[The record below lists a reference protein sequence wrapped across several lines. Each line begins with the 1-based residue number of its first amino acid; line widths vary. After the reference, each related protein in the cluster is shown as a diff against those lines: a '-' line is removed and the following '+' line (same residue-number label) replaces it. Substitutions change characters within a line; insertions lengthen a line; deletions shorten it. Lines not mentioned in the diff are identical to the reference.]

1 MESKIQEVY
10 VCQQDRT
17 QHLSD
22 RMYERNTASKQ
33 MTPKYFS
40 RPISNRRTVMPTIDS
55 RKKTAEKK
63 ANFKDYNMKYDFHPG
78 VGGPYSAYS
87 NNVDK
92 ESLLFNRFNILQKC
106 PQVSYVPDSNSDL
119 FNVTLPVASNIK
131 QPFKLLQKEEIM
143 TPFNPDECGIS
154 NDLFFNHTRQQLK
167 NVKI

>member
-1 MESKIQEVY
+1 M
-10 VCQQDRT
+10 
-17 QHLSD
+17 LS
-22 RMYERNTASKQ
+22 NI
-33 MTPKYFS
+33 F
-40 RPISNRRTVMPTIDS
+40 N
-55 RKKTAEKK
+55 
-63 ANFKDYNMKYDFHPG
+63 
-78 VGGPYSAYS
+78 
-87 NNVDK
+87 
-92 ESLLFNRFNILQKC
+92 NRFNILQKC